1 MTCIVGLEQ
10 DGVIYIGADS
20 AGVNMSTLDICSRA
34 DEKVFLTE
42 SEDMIMGFCGSFR
55 IGQLLRYAL
64 TLPAQKVGQDD
75 MAYMVTD
82 FIDAVRVM
90 QKDKGSMKKE
100 NELEEH
106 ESAFIVGYNGKL
118 YVIEEDFQVGKPLE
132 NFAAVGC
139 GQPIAVGAMYATR
152 NAKMDPEERIRM
164 ALQAAVE
171 YSAGVRPPF
180 HVLKLAAPEK
190 E

>member
-1 MTCIVGLEQ
+1 MTCIVALEQ
-10 DGVIYIGADS
+10 DGVIYVGADS
-20 AGVNMSTLDICSRA
+20 AGVNVNTLDICSRA

-42 SEDMIMGFCGSFR
+42 AGDMIMGFCGSFR

-64 TLPAQKVGQDD
+64 QVPPQKVGQDD

-82 FIDAVRVM
+82 FIDAVRTM

-106 ESAFIVGYNGKL
+106 ESAFIVGYAGKL
-118 YVIEEDFQVGKPLE
+118 YVIEQDFQVGRPHE
-132 NFAAVGC
+132 NYAAVGC

-152 NAKMDPEERIRM
+152 NTTMSPEDRITL

-180 HVLKLAAPEK
+180 HILKLEPEK